1 MRLKHYL
8 MLLMLLVSTLN
19 AFGQIADSFTPARY
33 NNRLRGDIL
42 QFGNNILS
50 RHPSNAYN
58 TVGGPSAANDQSD
71 MVYVD
76 VDADASTF
84 SSSSASLQV
93 PDASRSCYRI
103 RYAALYWSATYRTGS
118 RAQLNTVKLRTP
130 GAPGY
135 TDITGTLVYDEAVGN
150 LLGSSCDPYAGYAD
164 ITSLINPT
172 NAEGVYTVANV
183 RASLGDN
190 DADNDGNVDCPG
202 GNAGGWIIF
211 IVYEDPNLPGKFI
224 STFDG
229 FAGINGT
236 NSLTIPISGFN
247 TIPTGNVDAKLAF
260 AALEGD
266 NKITGDAMDIRGLL
280 GNPPF
285 SGVTAPS
292 RPTTN
297 FFNSSFTDVTGVQ
310 SGRTPNSQNALGF
323 DSGIT
328 DVANPANSVLANN
341 ETDAEIRL
349 RTSGDQYYLF
359 FLGFSVEII
368 EPDILLTKEV
378 ENISGTPIGNADVT
392 MCQELNYIISFDNI
406 GNDNAEG
413 VDTQPAPYGNNYILI
428 RDVLPINTTLLS
440 VDVSNVPGTI
450 VVPNPMD
457 PRDLSIYI
465 PKQWVTINESR
476 HEIII
481 RVRVAC
487 TCEELTTACSNLIQN
502 QAFITYQG
510 EINDADITNDPSSA
524 TFNLACLSG
533 SADATNFLV
542 GIDSCVYNTDVIICG
557 TNATLTAGSGFD
569 NYVWT
574 GPAGATF
581 VPNNTSQT
589 VTVNMLGTYT
599 VNGTDAVCRP
609 IVQTFNV
616 IQFGAGLTN
625 PIIPYDE
632 NPTPVICT
640 DNGERLPYIFLCGS
654 GDSQL
659 LETNI
664 TNATNVQW
672 FLYNPALAG
681 CGPYP
686 ATNCPITNAACWT
699 NQVGTGSNYTVT
711 TAGMYSV
718 VFTFPGGCTRTFYFN
733 VYQNLL
739 DPQIVKEDIICGNP
753 GSITVTNVSG
763 SGYEYQLLNGATVV
777 FPWQAS
783 NVFTPINTAGTYTVQ
798 VRPTTFSGGCVFTVP
813 NIGIQVLDVTVT
825 TIVTQPLCFGEQGA
839 INIQITGVPGQYY
852 YTLHQGTIAGPVV
865 GSVGPTN
872 ATFNI
877 FSNLTPGQTYTW
889 ETHTDDGCIRTGTI
903 TINNPPQLVVNS
915 AITIP
920 LTSCTD
926 GEITVNVSG
935 GTPPYFYYVNSLPPA
950 PFTTSN
956 VIPVTTPG
964 TYTITVY
971 DSNNCFASTQQI
983 ITLTPPPTFT
993 VSSSNILCYGANSGT
1008 ITFNVTNANGNALM
1022 YSINGGTTW
1031 QSNPVFTNLPAGT
1044 YSAVVQYT
1052 FGTAVCTSV
1061 PQTIVITEPAQ
1072 ALTAS
1077 GGVAAVACD
1086 SNGGNGVVRITN
1098 VQGGTPYPA
1107 PNPYQYNFGS
1117 GYQNSNQANLPPGT
1131 YTISVRDA
1139 NLCEF
1144 FMTVT
1149 LDPIPAPP
1157 TINVGAPTFN
1167 CNGSA
1172 TSTVTVNN
1180 GASSYTYTYSINPP
1194 LVPPHDPNSN
1204 VFQNVQ
1210 CGNSVVTVNY
1220 TLVSPP
1226 TFSNLLNEDF
1236 GIGAPTT
1243 TSGINPAYCF
1253 ENQSGVHPVG
1263 YTCNLDNFINDG
1275 EYGVTSRIN
1284 PRFGAWNDP
1293 RDHTTNGTNPNG
1305 RFLCVNI
1312 GGTAGIGGIIY
1323 SKPITDIIPNQD
1335 IQVSLWAMNLINSSS
1350 PALGDPNLTIQLI
1363 SNLGLPSETIVATT
1377 PVASPIVVPKSNN
1390 WEFYTLAL
1398 NPGANTSLSFV
1409 IRSYS
1414 NVING
1419 NDVVLDDINVFQ
1431 LPIACLTT
1439 RNFPINIPCNQAFTA
1454 QVTGHRDVSCAG
1466 ANDATIT
1473 VAAQNFNTTNGFQVS
1488 MDNGATW
1495 VTYLTSPQTIAVPA
1509 AYPGFVLIRYDATP
1523 ANAACSFNLP
1533 QVIITPTPLTLSAVN
1548 TAVTCLAGATITAT
1562 AGGGTPAYQYQLTTS
1577 LGVVVAAY
1585 QSSNIFTNIPA
1596 GSYIVTVRD
1605 FNLCTTTFPI
1615 SFVGPTTPILT
1626 LSPTSDFCFDS
1637 GNQATLVVTASNGVA
1652 PYSFNING
1660 GAFVPSNTP
1669 VDSHTFTNLVP
1680 GTYTISVTDAFG
1692 CTNTAVFT
1700 QTINPQLTVN
1710 TVLTKD
1716 FDCTAS
1722 PNAVI
1727 TGTIAGGYPGYTY
1740 AVSYN
1745 SGAFVNLGAVTGST
1759 FTYSIPTANP
1769 GTYQFQIT
1777 DTRGCTVLSSIT
1789 TINALSIPVLT
1800 INPAVQNLACFG
1812 DSTGS
1817 VTWSVAG
1824 GTPVFTINILNT
1836 TTGTNYGTQT
1846 SGLPAGNYTATV
1858 TDSKSCTDTENFVI
1872 NQPAQLQYTQN
1883 LVQISCNPIGGYT
1896 LGQICVTALTGGTA
1910 PFTYTLVDLTGG
1922 APNQVFVSAT
1932 GANHCFTGVDFGIYD
1947 LIVTDANGC
1956 TLVKSN
1962 LVMTNPPSDLNIITT
1977 PTIPSCAAGAT
1988 VQVDLAGSLPGTY
2001 EFAIMNAPPP
2011 VYVVFPNVFVPGN
2024 NGAFSHIFTGLTP
2037 GVIYTFV
2044 VRDVVTGC
2052 YYFEAMTA
2060 PTPTNSTLVPVLNV
2074 NNVTCRGA
2082 ADGSVSG
2089 SLSGFGAG
2097 ATTINYVINYAS
2109 SGMPVGTPGTSGTLA
2124 GPPFNFTNLGP
2135 LNVGT
2140 YTIYFSEVN
2149 GANAG
2154 CGITTAPFTIS
2165 QSATVLAL
2173 TATSTPDN
2181 CNANAGVITAVA
2193 SGGTAPYTYQYLVCG
2208 TPAPVASSPGWIA
2221 SNTFNAENGCYDVYV
2236 KDAFGCIRTVP
2247 VTIALDPTPVVAAN
2261 IANACATQNNFA
2273 INVTLPTA
2281 GIAPYSFSID
2291 GGAYQVRVPPFTI
2304 SGLSS
2309 GTHTV
2314 QVRDNNG
2321 CGNLVSVTILA
2332 PLSAS
2337 AAFTTQP
2344 TCRNADGTIT
2354 VVASGG
2360 SGNYSYTLA
2369 PTTNATGVFTGMAP
2383 GTYTITI
2390 TDTTTTC
2397 TTTATVTLVAPSDPT
2412 FTATS
2417 TPPSC
2422 NGGSNGSIV
2431 VSLTG
2436 ANVDPVYTY
2445 QIIAPIAF
2453 ATGPQTSN
2461 VFNGLPAGPYT
2472 IQVNSGR
2479 GCFAT
2484 QVFNVGQPAAVSV
2497 PAPVVTQFA
2506 CNAGTNAF
2514 NLATIT
2520 VNGVTGG
2527 TGTYSIYE
2535 FVLGGTVVQSG
2546 SSNVYN
2552 TANTAGGTYTVNVY
2566 DTNGCLGSTTAVI
2579 NPYISIS
2586 NPFVTVV
2593 NPITCVSLENITV
2606 TVTTTG
2612 GPAPVYNYTIN
2623 SIPPGF
2629 TQSNT
2634 TGIFNGLPI
2643 GDYLITITNPVTNC
2657 SLEIIH
2663 YVFDPNTF
2671 DINTSLITNVSC
2683 VGGNNGSVNLTF
2695 VDNQLS
2701 PTNDAGPFNYTVTN
2715 TTTPLVI
2722 NGSSA
2727 TAGPTLISG
2736 LTAGLYTVTATLTS
2750 ITSPRCTVT
2759 TNFIILEPSQVLD
2772 ITATQTPLTCAPGND
2787 ASITVVATGG
2797 WGNYS
2802 YTLNPGPVMSTTGVF
2817 TGLTG
2822 TINYTI
2828 TVTDDL
2834 GCQDF
2839 VNVTITRPAQI
2850 TANPIANV
2858 QLTCFGVNNGTV
2870 TVTGVTGGQN
2880 SPTDYVY
2887 TLTYPDGSV
2896 SGPQASPTFNNL
2908 SPGNYSVVVNDPFN
2922 CLSAPI
2928 PFMVLPAN
2936 QIIATLS
2943 KVPNSQ
2949 VCDTSQEQ
2957 LLLTA
2962 SGGTGIFFYSLSPG
2976 GPWLPLVPN
2985 PLNLG
2990 LLPAG
2995 PHTYYVRDS
3004 NNCTAVVS
3012 NTVTIDT
3019 LDPLTLAILPITDF
3033 LLDCSYD
3040 VGSIYAQASGGE
3052 GTPYTYTL
3060 LDSVTNLVIATN
3072 TTGIFNGV
3080 GQGVYAVQVTSGDCT
3095 MVQTPVQIIAP
3106 DVLIVTA
3113 VAHNTKCSYTN
3124 DGDIVITISGSQG
3137 RAVQYELISSD
3148 GVYTGS
3154 QSFDIPNPTVP
3165 FTIPNLGPGTY
3176 TLNVHTVPSNCGP
3189 GIITPLIITR
3199 PSPIVSTA
3207 VVTTSETCF
3216 GDNDGVITITG
3227 IGGGTTTDALGIP
3240 IPNPYQITLN
3250 YQLNNS
3256 TTPPTDISV
3265 YVPLNNAAG
3274 ANSHVFAGLAPGTY
3288 NINVTDVNGCDTP
3301 FPMVINPGDNYDPR
3315 VNVTYPCNP
3324 LTNEP
3329 MVRIEILNSIAPNT
3343 FNAGYQFQLDGFPV
3357 QNSPVFESTNP
3368 VYTASLSVP
3377 GTHSVMVFS
3386 PSGCDKFAFPDLF
3399 SVSPLSVVNV
3409 VLSQGGLNTA
3419 LATATGGSG
3428 NYTYTF
3434 YANGQEVQSGPNRTY
3449 VYFQQYSSIRVVV
3462 TDSSGCTDEAI
3473 ITLPYYPIFIPNV
3486 FTPGDGGGWAP
3497 DNTSNYPNLV
3507 TKIYDRYGRL
3517 VKTLPEGDRWDGKY
3531 EGKDLPSGD
3540 YWYVVKVDGKDA
3552 DEYVGHFTLYR

>member
-1 MRLKHYL
+1 MRLKPYL
-8 MLLMLLVSTLN
+8 MSLVLLVCTLN
-19 AFGQIADSFTPARY
+19 AFAQIADPFAPPRY
-33 NNRLRGDIL
+33 NQRLKGDIL

-50 RHPSNAYN
+50 AHPSNAYN
-58 TVGGPSAANDQSD
+58 TVGNPSTANDQTN

-76 VDADASTF
+76 IDGDPTTF
-84 SSSSASLQV
+84 SSSSANLQV
-93 PDASRSCYRI
+93 PNTSRDCYRI
-103 RYAALYWSATYRTGS
+103 SYAALYWSATYRTGDRS
-118 RAQLNTVKLRTP
+118 QLHQVKFKTP
-130 GAPGY
+130 GSANY
-135 TDITGTLVYDEAVGN
+135 TDITGTLVYDEGVGN
-150 LLGSSCDPYAGYAD
+150 LLGNSCDPYAAYAD
-164 ITSLINPT
+164 VTSLITPT

-202 GNAGGWIIF
+202 GNAGGWILF
-211 IVYEDPNLPGKFI
+211 IVYEDPRLPGKFI
-224 STFDG
+224 TTFDG

-236 NSLTIPISGFN
+236 NSLTIPVNGFN
-247 TIPTGNVDAKLAF
+247 TIPTGNVNAKLAF

-266 NKITGDAMDIRGLL
+266 NKITGDALDIRGLQ

-285 SGVTAPS
+285 STMGGGI
-292 RPTTN
+292 RPTNN
-297 FFNSSFTDVTGVQ
+297 FFNSSFTDVSGNQ
-310 SGRTPNSQNALGF
+310 SGRNPNSQNALGF

-328 DVANPANSVLANN
+328 DVANPANSVLGNN
-341 ETDAEIRL
+341 ETNAEVRL

-378 ENISGTPIGNADVT
+378 ENIAGQPIGNSNVT
-392 MCQELNYIISFDNI
+392 MCQELNYVIGFDNI
-406 GNDNAEG
+406 GNDDAEG
-413 VDTQPAPYGNNYILI
+413 VDSQPAPYGNAYILI
-428 RDVLPINTTLLS
+428 RDVLPINTTLVS

-450 VVPNPMD
+450 VVPNPGN
-457 PRDLSIYI
+457 PRDLSIYV
-465 PKQWVTINESR
+465 PRQYVTANESH

-487 TCEELTTACSNLIQN
+487 TCEELTTACSNLILN

-510 EINDADITNDPSSA
+510 VVSNIVISNDPSSA
-524 TFNLACLSG
+524 TFNLNCNSG
-533 SADATNFLV
+533 SSDATNFLV

-659 LETNI
+659 LQTNI

-686 ATNCPITNAACWT
+686 ATNCPVTNAACWT

-711 TAGMYSV
+711 AAGMYSV

-739 DPQIVKEDIICGNP
+739 DPQIVKEDIICGSP

-763 SGYEYQLLNGATVV
+763 SGYEYQLLNGAVVV
-777 FPWQAS
+777 FPWQPS
-783 NVFTPINTAGTYTVQ
+783 NIFTPINTAGTYTVQ

-872 ATFNI
+872 ATFNV

-889 ETHTDDGCIRTGTI
+889 ETHTDDGCSRTGTF

-915 AITIP
+915 AITVP

-993 VSSSNILCYGANSGT
+993 VSSTNILCYGTNSGT

-1022 YSINGGTTW
+1022 YSIDGGVTW
-1031 QSNPVFTNLPAGT
+1031 QSNPVFTNVPPGA

-1061 PQTIVITEPAQ
+1061 PQNITITEPAQ

-1086 SNGGNGVVRITN
+1086 SNGGNGIVRITN

-1236 GIGAPTT
+1236 GIGNDT
-1243 TSGINPAYCF
+1243 TSPGINPAYCF
-1253 ENQSGVHPVG
+1253 ERQINNPAIYCKTGPQ
-1263 YTCNLDNFINDG
+1263 INDG
-1275 EYGVTSRIN
+1275 DYSVTKRILF
-1284 PRFGAWNDP
+1284 PFGAWYP
-1293 RDHTTNGTNPNG
+1293 FLDHTTNGTNPNA
-1305 RFLCVNI
+1305 RFLAINI
-1312 GGTAGIGGIIY
+1312 GGVAGVGGILY

-1335 IQVSLWAMNLINSSS
+1335 IRVSLWAANLLRIDPSNTQS
-1350 PALGDPNLTIQLI
+1350 PPDLTIQLVRD
-1363 SNLGLPSETIVATT
+1363 LGLPTETIIA
-1377 PVASPIVVPKSNN
+1377 ASNTGNIPKSNAWIN
-1390 WEFYTLAL
+1390 YQLTL
-1398 NPGANTSLSFV
+1398 NPGPNTSLSFV
-1409 IRSYS
+1409 IRSNIAVTS
-1414 NVING
+1414 G
-1419 NDVVLDDINVFQ
+1419 NDVVIDDINVFQ
-1431 LPIACLTT
+1431 LPVACLTT

-1495 VTYLTSPQTIAVPA
+1495 VTYFTSPQTIPVPA
-1509 AYPGFVLIRYDATP
+1509 AYPGFVLIRYDAAP
-1523 ANAACSFNLP
+1523 GNAACSFNLP
-1533 QVIITPTPLTLSAVN
+1533 QTIITPTPLTLSAVN

-1577 LGVVVAAY
+1577 LGAVVVAY
-1585 QSSNIFTNIPA
+1585 QSSNVFTNIPA

-1605 FNLCTTTFPI
+1605 FNLCTRTFPI

-1652 PYSFNING
+1652 PYSFSING
-1660 GAFVPSNTP
+1660 SAYVPSNTP
-1669 VDSHTFTNLVP
+1669 VNSHTFSNLVP
-1680 GTYTISVTDAFG
+1680 GTYTISVTDSFG

-1745 SGAFVNLGAVTGST
+1745 SGAFVNLGAVAGSS

-1777 DTRGCTVLSSIT
+1777 DTRGCTVLSTIT

-1800 INPAVQNLACFG
+1800 INPLAQNLACFG

-1824 GTPVFTINILNT
+1824 GTPVFTINILNN
-1836 TTGTNYGTQT
+1836 TTGINYGTQT

-1872 NQPAQLQYTQN
+1872 TQPAQLTFTPA
-1883 LVQISCNPIGGYT
+1883 ITPITCNPVGGYT
-1896 LGQICVTALTGGTA
+1896 LGQICANAVTGGTA

-1922 APNQVFVSAT
+1922 TANQVFGPTAAT
-1932 GANHCFTGVDFGIYD
+1932 THCFTGVDFGIYD
-1947 LIVTDANGC
+1947 IFVTDANGC
-1956 TLVKSN
+1956 TFVRPN
-1962 LVMTNPPSDLNIITT
+1962 QVMSNPPSDLTFVVS

-1988 VQVDLAGSLPGTY
+1988 IDVTLVGAIGAGPFQFGIVNLTAFPWSSS
-2001 EFAIMNAPPP
+2001 FANASNPP
-2011 VYVVFPNVFVPGN
+2011 FQ
-2024 NGAFSHIFTGLTP
+2024 HQFTGLAP
-2037 GVIYTFV
+2037 GTFYTIV
-2044 VRDVVTGC
+2044 VRDLTTGC
-2052 YYFEAMTA
+2052 YYFEAVNTA
-2060 PTPTNSTLVPVLNV
+2060 TPTNSTLNPTYTP

-2082 ADGSVSG
+2082 NDGSITITGISG
-2089 SLSGFGAG
+2089 IHPSTTSIQY
-2097 ATTINYVINYAS
+2097 TINYSPSNVPIGPAPT
-2109 SGMPVGTPGTSGTLA
+2109 GTIVLPAVFPITIGGALTPGTYNIHFTEIG
-2124 GPPFNFTNLGP
+2124 GPA
-2135 LNVGT
+2135 
-2140 YTIYFSEVN
+2140 IS
-2149 GANAG
+2149 G
-2154 CGITTAPFTIS
+2154 CGITTAPFVIS

-2173 TATSTPDN
+2173 TATTTPDN
-2181 CNANAGVITAVA
+2181 CNVNAGVITAVA

-2208 TPAPVASSPGWIA
+2208 TPAPTASSLGWLP
-2221 SNTFNAENGCYDVYV
+2221 SNTFNAESGCYDVYV
-2236 KDAFGCIRTVP
+2236 KDAFGCIRTVT
-2247 VTIALDPTPVVAAN
+2247 VNIALDPTPVVAASVV
-2261 IANACATQNNFA
+2261 NACATQNNFA

-2291 GGAYQVRVPPFTI
+2291 GGAYQVRIPPFTI

-2337 AAFTTQP
+2337 GTFTTQP

-2354 VVASGG
+2354 VVATGG
-2360 SGNYSYTLA
+2360 SGNYTYTLA
-2369 PTTNATGVFTGMAP
+2369 PTTNATGVFTGIAP
-2383 GTYTITI
+2383 GTYTVTI

-2397 TTTATVTLVAPSDPT
+2397 TTTATVTLVAPIDPT

-2422 NGGSNGSIV
+2422 NGGSNGSLV
-2431 VSLTG
+2431 VNLTG

-2445 QIIAPIAF
+2445 QIIAPIGF

-2484 QVFNVGQPAAVSV
+2484 QIFNIGQPPVVNV
-2497 PAPVVTQFA
+2497 PAPAVTQFA
-2506 CNAGTNAF
+2506 CNAGTNSF

-2527 TGTYSIYE
+2527 TGTYTIYE

-2546 SSNVYN
+2546 SSNVYS

-2579 NPYISIS
+2579 NPFISIS
-2586 NPFVTVV
+2586 NPVVTVV
-2593 NPITCVSLENITV
+2593 NPITCTTLENITV
-2606 TVTTTG
+2606 SVTTTG

-2657 SLEIIH
+2657 SVEIIH

-2701 PTNDAGPFNYTVTN
+2701 PTNDAGPFNYVVTN

-2722 NGSSA
+2722 AGSSA

-2736 LTAGLYTVTATLTS
+2736 LTAGLYTVTATLVN
-2750 ITSPRCTVT
+2750 SPRCTVT

-2797 WGNYS
+2797 WGSYS
-2802 YTLNPGPVMSTTGVF
+2802 YTLNPGAVTNTTGVF

-2828 TVTDDL
+2828 TVTDAL

-2858 QLTCFGVNNGTV
+2858 QLTCFGVNNGSV

-2908 SPGNYSVVVNDPFN
+2908 SPGNYSVVINDPFN

-2928 PFMVLPAN
+2928 PFTVLPAT
-2936 QIIATLS
+2936 QIIATLT

-2962 SGGTGIFFYSLSPG
+2962 SGGTGVFFYSLSQA
-2976 GPWLPLVPN
+2976 GPWLPLLPN

-3012 NTVTIDT
+3012 NTVVIDT

-3033 LLDCSYD
+3033 VLDCSYD
-3040 VGSIYAQASGGE
+3040 VGTIYAQATGGE
-3052 GTPYTYTL
+3052 GAYTYTL
-3060 LDSVTNLVIATN
+3060 LPGGATN
-3072 TTGIFNGV
+3072 TTGIFNGI
-3080 GQGVYAVQVTSGDCT
+3080 GQGVYTVQVTSGDCT
-3095 MVQTPVQIIAP
+3095 MVQTPVQIDAP
-3106 DVLIVTA
+3106 EELRVTA

-3124 DGDIVITISGSQG
+3124 DGDIVITLTGVDG
-3137 RAVQYELISSD
+3137 RPIQYELISSD

-3154 QSFDIPNPTVP
+3154 QSFDIPDPSQP

-3189 GIITPLIITR
+3189 LPISLVINR
-3199 PSPIVSTA
+3199 PNPIAFDATVMQN
-3207 VVTTSETCF
+3207 ETCF
-3216 GDNDGVITITG
+3216 NAADGEIIVDNIT
-3227 IGGGTTTDALGIP
+3227 GGTTLDALGNP

-3250 YQLNNS
+3250 YVIDN
-3256 TTPPTDISV
+3256 TTNPPTDNSV
-3265 YVPLNNAAG
+3265 YVPLNNLAGAGTHVFPSLAAG
-3274 ANSHVFAGLAPGTY
+3274 TY
-3288 NINVTDVNGCDTP
+3288 LINVTDGNGCD
-3301 FPMVINPGDNYDPR
+3301 FPQSVTIIPGDNYEPI
-3315 VNVTYPCNP
+3315 VQVTYPCNP

-3329 MVRIEILNSIAPNT
+3329 MVRIEVLNTVAPNA
-3343 FNAGYQFQLDGFPV
+3343 FGPGYTFQLDGFPA
-3357 QNSPVFESTNP
+3357 QSSPIFESTNP
-3368 VYTASLSVP
+3368 VYTAALSIP
-3377 GTHSVMVFS
+3377 TNHSIMVFS
-3386 PSGCDKFAFPDLF
+3386 PTGCNKPALDPADGDAVFD
-3399 SVSPLSVVNV
+3399 VTPLTALDV

-3419 LATATGGSG
+3419 LATASGGSG
-3428 NYTYTF
+3428 NYSYTF
-3434 YANGQEVQSGPNRTY
+3434 YANGQEVQSGSSNTY
-3449 VYFQQYSSIRVVV
+3449 VYFQQYNSIGVVV
-3462 TDSSGCTDEAI
+3462 TDNISGCNIEKSRP
-3473 ITLPYYPIFIPNV
+3473 LPYYPIFIPNV

>member
-1 MRLKHYL
+1 MRIKHYL
-8 MLLMLLVSTLN
+8 LLLKMLLLSVFSFNGQTVATFNPVFNTTIKGDVLL
-19 AFGQIADSFTPARY
+19 I
-33 NNRLRGDIL
+33 
-42 QFGNNILS
+42 GNNVLS
-50 RHPSNAYN
+50 RHVSNPYNNNGDNHSGVSQVNVDIDGDPS
-58 TVGGPSAANDQSD
+58 TVN
-71 MVYVD
+71 
-76 VDADASTF
+76 
-84 SSSSASLQV
+84 SSSCILSIPAL
-93 PDASRSCYRI
+93 SRPCYKVA
-103 RYAALYWSATYRTGS
+103 YAALYWSATYEGS
-118 RAQLNTVKLRTP
+118 NRSNINSVKFKIP
-130 GAPGY
+130 GTATY
-135 TDITGTLVYDEAVGN
+135 QNITGTVIYDEGTSNALSANNHV
-150 LLGSSCDPYAGYAD
+150 PYAAFANV
-164 ITSLINPT
+164 TSLLNAT
-172 NAEGVYTVANV
+172 SAEGTYTVA
-183 RASLGDN
+183 DIMTTT
-190 DADNDGNVDCPG
+190 GNNSPG
-202 GNAGGWIIF
+202 YSGGWHLFII
-211 IVYEDPNLPGKFI
+211 YEDPRLPAKNI
-224 STFDG
+224 TTFNG
-229 FAGINGT
+229 FTGINGT
-236 NSLTIPISGFN
+236 TTETVSISGFTAN
-247 TIPTGNVDAKLAF
+247 SSGPVNAKVGF
-260 AALEGD
+260 GVLEGD
-266 NKITGDAMDIRGLL
+266 RSITDDRMFIRGV
-280 GNPPF
+280 NTTPTF
-285 SGVTAPS
+285 TQVTHPS
-292 RPTTN
+292 RPN
-297 FFNSSFTDVTGVQ
+297 NNAFNSSFTDATGLLP
-310 SGRTPNSQNALGF
+310 GRTPNSTNTLGYDAGVTNAP
-323 DSGIT
+323 
-328 DVANPANSVLANN
+328 NPGNSVFGNG
-341 ETDAEIRL
+341 ETQAEIRL
-349 RTSGDQYYLF
+349 NTGGDVYDLF
-359 FLGFSVEII
+359 FLAFAIEVI
-368 EPDILLTKEV
+368 EPDIAMVKTV
-378 ENISGTPIGNADVT
+378 ENLAGQPVDNQNVT
-392 MCQELNYIISFDNI
+392 LCQELNYVISFDNI
-406 GNDNAEG
+406 GNDDAQG
-413 VDTQPAPYGNNYILI
+413 IGTQPAPYGTNYVLI
-428 RDVLPINTTLLS
+428 HDILPINTTILS
-440 VDVSNVPGTI
+440 IDTSNVPGTI
-450 VVPNPMD
+450 IVPNPLD
-457 PRDLSIYI
+457 PRDINVYI
-465 PKQWVTINESR
+465 PKQFLTVNETR

-481 RVRVAC
+481 RVRLAC
-487 TCEELTTACSNLIQN
+487 TCAELTTACSNVIQN
-502 QAFITYQG
+502 QAFVTYEG
-510 EINDADITNDPSSA
+510 VLNNNDITNDPSFSD
-524 TFNLACLSG
+524 FDVNCLRG
-533 SADATNFLV
+533 TPTTTNFLADM
-542 GIDSCVYNTDVIICG
+542 GLCTFNTDVIICG
-557 TNATLTAGSGFD
+557 TTATLTAGSGFD
-569 NYVWT
+569 NYIWT

-581 VPNNTSQT
+581 TPNNTSQT

-599 VNGTDAVCRP
+599 VNGTDALCRP
-609 IVQTFNV
+609 LTQTFNV

-632 NPTPVICT
+632 NPTPIICT
-640 DNGERLPYIFLCGS
+640 DNGDRLPYIFLCGS

-659 LETNI
+659 LQTNI
-664 TNATNVQW
+664 SNATNVQW

-686 ATNCPITNAACWT
+686 PSNCPITNAACWT
-699 NQVGTGSNYTVT
+699 NQVGTGPNYTVT
-711 TAGMYSV
+711 AAGMYSILY
-718 VFTFPGGCTRTFYFN
+718 TFPGGCTRTFYFN

-739 DPQIVKEDIICGNP
+739 DPQIVKEDIICGTP

-777 FPWQAS
+777 FPWQSS
-783 NVFTPINTAGTYTVQ
+783 NIFTPINTAGNYTVQ

-825 TIVTQPLCFGEQGA
+825 PIITQPLCFGEQGSV
-839 INIQITGVPGQYY
+839 NLQITGVPGQYY
-852 YTLHQGTIAGPVV
+852 YILHQGTIAGPIV

-872 ATFNI
+872 STFNI
-877 FSNLTPGQTYTW
+877 FNNLTPGQTYTW
-889 ETHTDDGCIRTGTI
+889 ETHTDDGCLRTGSF
-903 TINNPPQLVVNS
+903 TINNPPQLIVNS
-915 AITIP
+915 AITVP
-920 LTSCTD
+920 LTSCTN

-950 PFTTSN
+950 PFSSSN

-993 VSSSNILCYGANSGT
+993 VSSTNIRCYGTNSGT

-1022 YSINGGTTW
+1022 YSINGGVTW
-1031 QSNPVFTNLPAGT
+1031 QSNPVFTNVPPGT

-1061 PQTIVITEPAQ
+1061 PQNITITEPAQ

-1086 SNGGNGVVRITN
+1086 SNGGNGIVRITN

-1117 GYQNSNQANLPPGT
+1117 GYQNLNQANLPPGT

-1139 NLCEF
+1139 NLCEY

-1284 PRFGAWNDP
+1284 PRFGPWNDP
-1293 RDHTTNGTNPNG
+1293 RDHTSNGTNPNG

-1745 SGAFVNLGAVTGST
+1745 SGAFVNLGAVTGSS

-1777 DTRGCTVLSSIT
+1777 DTRGCVVLSSIT
-1789 TINALSIPVLT
+1789 TINALSLPVLT
-1800 INPAVQNLACFG
+1800 INPASQNLACFG

-1824 GTPVFTINILNT
+1824 GNPVFTINIFNNT
-1836 TTGTNYGTQT
+1836 TSTNYGTQT

-1872 NQPAQLQYTQN
+1872 TQPAQLTFTPA
-1883 LVQISCNPIGGYT
+1883 ISPITCNPVGGYS
-1896 LGQICVTALTGGTA
+1896 LGQICANAVTGGTP

-1922 APNQVFVSAT
+1922 TPNQVFGPTAAT
-1932 GANHCFTGVDFGIYD
+1932 SHCFTGIDFGIYD
-1947 LIVTDANGC
+1947 IFVTDANGC
-1956 TLVKSN
+1956 TYVVPN
-1962 LVMTNPPSDLNIITT
+1962 QVMSNPPSDLTFVVS

-1988 VQVDLAGSLPGTY
+1988 IDVTLVGAIGAGPFQFGIVNLTAFPWSSS
-2001 EFAIMNAPPP
+2001 FANASNPP
-2011 VYVVFPNVFVPGN
+2011 FQ
-2024 NGAFSHIFTGLTP
+2024 HQFTGLAP
-2037 GVIYTFV
+2037 GTFYTIV
-2044 VRDVVTGC
+2044 VRDLTTGC
-2052 YYFEAMTA
+2052 YYFESVNS
-2060 PTPTNSTLVPVLNV
+2060 PTPTNSTLNPTFTP

-2082 ADGSVSG
+2082 NDGSITITGISG
-2089 SLSGFGAG
+2089 IHPSTTSIQY
-2097 ATTINYVINYAS
+2097 TINYSPSNVPIGPAPT
-2109 SGMPVGTPGTSGTLA
+2109 GTIVLPAVFPITIGGTLTPGTYNIHFTEIG
-2124 GPPFNFTNLGP
+2124 GPA
-2135 LNVGT
+2135 
-2140 YTIYFSEVN
+2140 IS
-2149 GANAG
+2149 G
-2154 CGITTAPFTIS
+2154 CGITTAPFVIS
-2165 QSATVLAL
+2165 QSATVLSL
-2173 TATSTPDN
+2173 SATTTPDN
-2181 CNANAGVITAVA
+2181 CNVNAGVITAVA
-2193 SGGTAPYTYQYLVCG
+2193 SGGTAPYTYQFLPCG
-2208 TPAPVASSPGWIA
+2208 SPAPIATSVGWVP
-2221 SNTFNAENGCYDVYV
+2221 SNIFNGESGCYDVYV
-2236 KDAFGCIRTVP
+2236 KDANNCIRTVSI
-2247 VTIALDPTPVVAAN
+2247 TILLDPTPVVAAT

-2273 INVTLPTA
+2273 INVTLPTP
-2281 GIAPYSFSID
+2281 GIAPHSYSID
-2291 GGAYQVRVPPFTI
+2291 GGAYQVMVAPFTI

-2337 AAFTTQP
+2337 ATFTTQP

-2354 VVASGG
+2354 VVATGG

-2397 TTTATVTLVAPSDPT
+2397 TTTATATLVAPSDPT

-2422 NGGSNGSIV
+2422 NGGSNGSLV
-2431 VSLTG
+2431 VTLTG
-2436 ANVDPVYTY
+2436 VNVDPVYTY
-2445 QIIAPIAF
+2445 QIIAPIGF

-2484 QVFNVGQPAAVSV
+2484 QVFNITQPAPVNV
-2497 PAPVVTQFA
+2497 PAPAVTQFA
-2506 CNAGTNAF
+2506 CNAGTNSF

-2527 TGTYSIYE
+2527 NGTYSIYE
-2535 FVLGGTVVQSG
+2535 FILGGTIVQSG

-2579 NPYISIS
+2579 NPFISIS
-2586 NPFVTVV
+2586 NPVVTVV
-2593 NPITCVSLENITV
+2593 NPITCTTLENITV
-2606 TVTTTG
+2606 AVTTSG

-2657 SLEIIH
+2657 SVEIIH

-2701 PTNDAGPFNYTVTN
+2701 PTNDAGPFNYVVTN

-2722 NGSSA
+2722 AGSSA

-2736 LTAGLYTVTATLTS
+2736 LTAGLYTVTATLVN
-2750 ITSPRCTVT
+2750 SPSCTVT

-2797 WGNYS
+2797 WGTYS
-2802 YTLNPGPVMSTTGVF
+2802 YTLNPGAVTNTTGVF

-2828 TVTDDL
+2828 TVTDAL

-2858 QLTCFGVNNGTV
+2858 QLTCFGVNNGTI

-2908 SPGNYSVVVNDPFN
+2908 SPGNYSIVINDPFN

-2928 PFMVLPAN
+2928 PFTVLPAN
-2936 QIIATLS
+2936 QIIASLT

-2962 SGGTGIFFYSLSPG
+2962 SGGTGIFFYSLSPT
-2976 GPWLPLVPN
+2976 GPWTPLLPN

-2995 PHTYYVRDS
+2995 PHTYYVTDS

-3012 NTVTIDT
+3012 NTVVIDT

-3040 VGSIYAQASGGE
+3040 VGTIYAQATGGE
-3052 GTPYTYTL
+3052 GGYTYTL
-3060 LDSVTNLVIATN
+3060 LPGGATN
-3072 TTGIFNGV
+3072 STGIFNGI
-3080 GQGVYAVQVTSGDCT
+3080 GQGNYTVQVTSGDCT
-3095 MVQTPVQIIAP
+3095 MVQAPVAIDAP
-3106 DVLIVTA
+3106 EELLVTA
-3113 VAHNTKCSYTN
+3113 VAHNTKCSYSN
-3124 DGDIVITISGSQG
+3124 DGDIVITLTGVDG
-3137 RAVQYELISSD
+3137 RPIQYELISSD

-3154 QSFDIPNPTVP
+3154 QSFDIPDPSVP

-3301 FPMVINPGDNYDPR
+3301 FPMVILPGDNYDPR

-3329 MVRIEILNSIAPNT
+3329 MVRIEITNAIAPNT
-3343 FNAGYQFQLDGFPV
+3343 FGPGYMFQLDGYPP
-3357 QNSPVFESTNP
+3357 QSSPIFESTNP
-3368 VYTASLSVP
+3368 IYTADLLTP
-3377 GTHSVMVFS
+3377 GPISHAIMVFS
-3386 PSGCDKFAFPDLF
+3386 PTGCDKFALTLAGDDSF

-3434 YANGQEVQSGPNRTY
+3434 YANSSEVQSGSANTY

-3462 TDSSGCTDEAI
+3462 TDSSGCTAEAT

-3540 YWYVVKVDGKDA
+3540 YWYVVKIDGKDA